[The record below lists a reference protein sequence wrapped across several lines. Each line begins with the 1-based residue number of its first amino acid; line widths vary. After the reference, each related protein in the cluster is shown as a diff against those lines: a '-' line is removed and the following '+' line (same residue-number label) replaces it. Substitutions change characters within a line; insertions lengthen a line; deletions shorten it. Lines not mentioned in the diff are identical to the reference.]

1 METRR
6 QDTFGLRELGLNLS
20 TTPGDAASLRH
31 TKESAAA
38 ILPLGIHTKRDTT
51 DIGRRQADKARKV
64 TRYFPGQVPR
74 WVKAEE
80 QPFPVREERP
90 RQALGVVAPA
100 KIVPA
105 PRAEAD
111 DDSSDESSAEGD
123 VDAAPAPEDASEV
136 MARRARVREKL
147 KQRQPEPD
155 EEQAV
160 LEEPPA
166 LVVEEPPEKPASS
179 SESESES
186 ESSEEEDEDVPRP
199 VFVPRSERGTIHE
212 AEARRREEEAR
223 LEREKV
229 RKAERQRES
238 RALAAEV
245 TIRDEAAK
253 HFEGDKGDDS
263 DLEGA
268 PSDTDDPDDPLEFEA
283 WRLRELARAERDKDD
298 RERAVKEAAETER
311 RRNLTAEERAKE
323 DAAIGKGQKKEKVK
337 WKFLQKYHHKGAYFM
352 DEDELAPDDVRRRD
366 TDGAVGV
373 DKFDR
378 SAMPRVM
385 QVKDFGFAG
394 RTKYTHLVDQD
405 TTFIDRDNEF
415 NGWIKRKDGLR
426 AKYNARLAGTG
437 DLDRPFQRRRKK
449 PH

>member
-1 METRR
+1 MDTRR
-6 QDTFGLRELGLNLS
+6 QDSFGLRELGLNLS
-20 TTPGDAASLRH
+20 TTPGDVASLRH

-38 ILPLGIHTKRDTT
+38 ILPLGVHTKRDTA

-80 QPFPVREERP
+80 PLAVIDEKP
-90 RQALGVVAPA
+90 AAP
-100 KIVPA
+100 KVPEV
-105 PRAEAD
+105 PPKVELPE

-123 VDAAPAPEDASEV
+123 ADAAPAPEDVSEV

-147 KQRQPEPD
+147 KQRQPEEH
-155 EEQAV
+155 EE
-160 LEEPPA
+160 L
-166 LVVEEPPEKPASS
+166 VEEPELQVPPLVEKAASSDSSESSEEEESSS
-179 SESESES
+179 SES
-186 ESSEEEDEDVPRP
+186 EEDEDVPRP

-223 LEREKV
+223 LEKEKV

-238 RALAAEV
+238 RALAAEI

-253 HFEGDKGDDS
+253 HLEAADKGDES

-268 PSDTDDPDDPLEFEA
+268 PSDHDDPDDPLEFEA

-311 RRNLTAEERAKE
+311 RRNMTTEERAEE
-323 DAAIGKGQKKEKVK
+323 DRAIGKGQKKEKVK
-337 WKFLQKYHHKGAYFM
+337 WKFLQKYHHKGAFFM
-352 DEDELAPDDVRRRD
+352 DEDELATDDVRRRD
-366 TDGAVGV
+366 TDGAVGE

-385 QVKDFGFAG
+385 QVRDFGFAG

-426 AKYNARLAGTG
+426 AKYNERMAGTG

-449 PH
+449 DK